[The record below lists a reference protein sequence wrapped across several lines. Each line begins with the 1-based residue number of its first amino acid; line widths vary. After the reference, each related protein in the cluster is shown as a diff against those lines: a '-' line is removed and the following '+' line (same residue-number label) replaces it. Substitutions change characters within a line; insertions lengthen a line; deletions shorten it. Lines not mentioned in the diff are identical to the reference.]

1 MKPDHAQR
9 ILLGLMTQRLSP
21 EEQRH
26 CLDVA
31 DEMEREGFHGIDAR
45 EPIVKKL
52 LEVPARG
59 REMTLV
65 FINEG
70 ATPQEY
76 TDVVTTLFRWID
88 GHAQSVQE
96 ADAAIARIC
105 SGCDLE
111 WQRVPGGYLIRPTF
125 GGLSSRTSV
134 QH

>member
-1 MKPDHAQR
+1 M
-9 ILLGLMTQRLSP
+9 GLMKQWISP
-21 EEQRH
+21 KEQRH
-26 CLDVA
+26 WLDVA
-31 DEMEREGFHGIDAR
+31 NELEREGRHGIDAR

-59 REMTLV
+59 REMTLAL
-65 FINEG
+65 INEG

-76 TDVVTTLFRWID
+76 TDLVATLFKWID

-96 ADAAIARIC
+96 ADSAIARIC

-111 WQRVPGGYLIRPTF
+111 WHRVPGGYLIRPTF
-125 GGLSSRTSV
+125 GDLSSRTSV